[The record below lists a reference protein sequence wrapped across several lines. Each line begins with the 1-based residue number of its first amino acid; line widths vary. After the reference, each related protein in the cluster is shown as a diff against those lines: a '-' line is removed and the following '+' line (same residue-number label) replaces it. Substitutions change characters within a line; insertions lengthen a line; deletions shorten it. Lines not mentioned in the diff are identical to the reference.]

1 MDKLEVDIVGLVEL
15 QMNWDKVHPWNRLPE
30 LLQGKVP
37 LRTVQAHN
45 KHDCGG
51 TTFQQG
57 GVAMAT
63 IGALTTRIMAQGADP
78 MGLGH

>member
-1 MDKLEVDIVGLVEL
+1 MDEVEADIAELVEL
-15 QMNWDKVHPWNRLPE
+15 QTNWDKVHPWNCLLE

-37 LRTVQAHN
+37 LHTVQAHN
-45 KHDCGG
+45 KHNCRG

-63 IGALTTRIMAQGADP
+63 VGALASKTMAWG
-78 MGLGH
+78 